1 MSESVDKNL
10 IPVDISSEL
19 KGSYIDYSMSVIVSR
34 ALPDVRDGLK
44 PVHRRVLYGMHTLGT
59 SSARPHKK
67 SATIV
72 GEVLG
77 KYHPHGDASIYDTMV
92 RMAQPWSLRYLMVD
106 GHGNFGSVDG
116 DSPAAMRYT
125 EARMQKMA
133 EQMLFDIDKDTVDFQ
148 PNFDE
153 TQKEPV
159 VLPSRVPNLLINGTS
174 GIAVGMAT
182 NMAPHNLSA
191 AVDASIACV
200 DNPDIEPQALI
211 DIVKAPDF
219 PTGGIIYGY
228 DGVKESY
235 LTGRGRV
242 LVRARH
248 TVEDISGRVAIVVTE
263 IPYQVN
269 KADMIKKTAD
279 LIHEKKLEGIS
290 TIRDESDRRGMRI
303 VYVLKR
309 DAIVDVVVNNL
320 FKYTNLQS
328 SFGVNNVALVEGKP
342 KLLTLKESI
351 LCFVSHRFEI
361 LIRKTKFQL
370 TQARARLHIL
380 EGLLIAIDHLDDVIA
395 MIRQSSDK
403 EEAKASLMKTYELT
417 ELQVDAI
424 LALRLQQLTALERD
438 AVKQEHSELV
448 ERISYLNR
456 ILDEESLR
464 KDILKSDMLEMK
476 ERFGDQR
483 RTEIDYHGG
492 EFSIED
498 TIPNE
503 DVVVTLSEAGYI
515 KRTPI
520 TEYKVQHRG
529 GVGKRGAS
537 VRNEDFIRS
546 TYACRNH
553 QHILLFTQKGY
564 CFWMR
569 VFEIPEGSRTGN
581 KGRAIQNLI
590 QIEEEDKICSMV
602 LIDRL
607 ADQDFIDKHYL
618 TIVTRKGI
626 IKKTSLSAYSKPRSK
641 GIKAIQVKEGDAL
654 LESILTD
661 GSGDIMIATK
671 MGKAIR
677 FEEKIFRP
685 IGRSAAGV
693 KGITLS
699 GDADEVIGVVHFSR
713 EVLDT
718 ATQDVLV
725 ISEFG
730 FGKRTKVSEYRLT
743 GRGGKGVITLNT
755 TDKVGQLIAMK
766 AVKND
771 DELVVINKSG
781 LSIRLEVSSIRFTAR
796 NAQGV
801 RIIKVK
807 SGDMIAAV
815 TSVGGE
821 LLEQQR
827 TLESKDFESEL

>member
-1 MSESVDKNL
+1 MDERTDKNL
-10 IPVDISSEL
+10 IPVDISNEL
-19 KGSYIDYSMSVIVSR
+19 KSSYIDYSMSVIVSR

-44 PVHRRVLYGMHTLGT
+44 PVHRRVLYGMYTLGT
-59 SSARPHKK
+59 SSSRPHKK

-77 KYHPHGDASIYDTMV
+77 KYHPHGDTSIYDTMV
-92 RMAQPWSLRYLMVD
+92 RMAQPWALRYLMVD

-153 TQKEPV
+153 TQKEPI
-159 VLPSRVPNLLINGTS
+159 VLPSRVPNLLVNGAS

-182 NMAPHNLSA
+182 NIPPHNLSA
-191 AVDASIACV
+191 VIDATIACV
-200 DNPDIEPQALI
+200 EDPLVSSEALI

-228 DGVKESY
+228 EGVKEAY
-235 LTGRGRV
+235 LTGRGKI
-242 LVRARH
+242 LIRARH
-248 TVEDISGRVAIVVTE
+248 TIEDINGRSAIVVTE

-279 LIHEKKLEGIS
+279 LINDHKLDGIS
-290 TIRDESDRRGMRI
+290 TIRDESDRQGMRI

-309 DAIVDVVVNNL
+309 DAVVDVVVNSL
-320 FKYTNLQS
+320 FKHTNLQA
-328 SFGVNNVALVEGKP
+328 SFNVNNVALVDGRP
-342 KLLTLKESI
+342 QLLTLRESV
-351 LCFVSHRFEI
+351 LSFVNHRFEI

-370 TQARARLHIL
+370 SQAQARLHIL
-380 EGLLIAIDHLDDVIA
+380 EGLLVAIDHLDEVIA
-395 MIRQSSDK
+395 TIRKSRDK
-403 EEAKASLMKTYELT
+403 DEAKSSLMSTYALS
-417 ELQVDAI
+417 ELQTDAI

-438 AVKQEHSELV
+438 AVKQEHAELV

-456 ILDEESLR
+456 ILSEESLR
-464 KDILKSDMLEMK
+464 KDILKADMLEVREK
-476 ERFGDQR
+476 FGDAR
-483 RTEIDYHGG
+483 RTEVNYSGG
-492 EFSIED
+492 DFSIED

-529 GVGKRGAS
+529 GVGKKGSLIRS
-537 VRNEDFIRS
+537 EDFIRA

-553 QHILLFTQKGY
+553 QYILLFTQKGH

-569 VFEIPEGSRTGN
+569 VFEIPEGSRAAS

-590 QIEEEDKICSMV
+590 QIEEGDKICSMV
-602 LIDRL
+602 LIDKIT
-607 ADQDFIDKHYL
+607 DQDFIDNHYL

-626 IKKTSLSAYSKPRSK
+626 IKKTQLSAYSKPRVR
-641 GIKAIQVKEGDAL
+641 GVKAIQVKEQDAL
-654 LESILTD
+654 LEAILTD

-677 FEEKIFRP
+677 FEENLFRP
-685 IGRSAAGV
+685 IGRSTSGV

-699 GDADEVIGVVHFSR
+699 GASDEVVGVIHISR
-713 EVLDT
+713 QAVEADT
-718 ATQDVLV
+718 GDILV
-725 ISEFG
+725 VSEFG
-730 FGKRTKVSEYRLT
+730 FGKRTKVSEYRST
-743 GRGGKGVITLNT
+743 GRGGKGVITMNT
-755 TDKVGQLIAMK
+755 TDKVGKLVAMK
-766 AVKND
+766 VVKSE
-771 DELVVINKSG
+771 DELVVFNKSG
-781 LSIRLEVSSIRFTAR
+781 LSIRLGVSSMRLTGR
-796 NAQGV
+796 NTQGV
-801 RIIKVK
+801 RIVKVR
-807 SGDMIAAV
+807 SGDKIAAV
-815 TSVGGE
+815 TSVDAK
-821 LLEQQR
+821 LLQQS
-827 TLESKDFESEL
+827 TLDSKDFESDL